1 MDFIYIGKLINTHAL
16 KGEVRIISDFEYKT
30 LVFKKN
36 NNLYIGEDKIKVT
49 IETYRKH
56 KNYDMVKFKEYND
69 ILEVSVFKG
78 KKVYA
83 LRDEIEF
90 GDNILDSDL
99 INLKCIYNNKEIGY
113 VKEIINNNG
122 YKLISLKEFL
132 IPYHENFI
140 ENINLSRQ
148 EIIFKNLEGLINEN

>member
-90 GDNILDSDL
+90 GDKILDSDL

-140 ENINLSRQ
+140 ENINLFRQ

>member
-90 GDNILDSDL
+90 GDKILDSDL
-99 INLKCIYNNKEIGY
+99 INLKCIYKQA
-113 VKEIINNNG
+113 KF
-122 YKLISLKEFL
+122 S
-132 IPYHENFI
+132 
-140 ENINLSRQ
+140 
-148 EIIFKNLEGLINEN
+148 

>member
-30 LVFKKN
+30 LVFKKD

-90 GDNILDSDL
+90 GDKILDSDL

>member
-90 GDNILDSDL
+90 GDKILDSDL

>member
-90 GDNILDSDL
+90 GDNILDLDL